1 MKFQT
6 LGNPNSPLIIML
18 TGSFCPSSGLKYLY
32 EKLKDDYCLILPEYN
47 GHYENSTFSSRQNEA
62 KGIVEYIQ
70 KQNIHTIKMIYGQSM
85 GAEIAIELFKQ
96 LEKTN
101 INVDYCFLDG
111 APCIKL
117 PYLYKKFM
125 HFKFNQI
132 LKMMKKKEVD
142 QILNMKLIKKIAR
155 GNTENLRPMIE
166 PMALIAQFLTKESV
180 KNETECC
187 YTFDFPS
194 FDKETQNKMYFFYG
208 KEEKAYKTCYSGV
221 KKAYLQANSIF
232 KEGYGH
238 LMYSIKKT
246 DDYIEI
252 LKDICEK

>member
-18 TGSFCPSSGLKYLY
+18 TGSFCPSSGVKYLY

-47 GHYENSTFSSRQNEA
+47 GHYENSTFTTRQNEA
-62 KGIVEYIQ
+62 KEVVEYIQ

>member
-47 GHYENSTFSSRQNEA
+47 GHYENSTFTTRQNDA
-62 KGIVEYIQ
+62 KEVVEYIQ

>member
-6 LGNPNSPLIIML
+6 IGNPNDSLIIML
-18 TGSFCPSSGLKYLY
+18 PGSFCPSSGLNYLY
-32 EKLKDDYCLILPEYN
+32 EKLKDDYCIVLVEYN

-111 APCIKL
+111 ASCIKL

-238 LMYSIKKT
+238 LMYFNVF
-246 DDYIEI
+246 Y
-252 LKDICEK
+252 

>member
-1 MKFQT
+1 MKFEII
-6 LGNPNSPLIIML
+6 GNLNNPLIMML

-47 GHYENSTFSSRQNEA
+47 GHYENSTFTTRQNEA
-62 KGIVEYIQ
+62 KEVVEYIQ

>member
-47 GHYENSTFSSRQNEA
+47 GHYENSTFTTRQNEA
-62 KGIVEYIQ
+62 KEVVEYIQ

-232 KEGYGH
+232 K
-238 LMYSIKKT
+238 
-246 DDYIEI
+246 
-252 LKDICEK
+252 

>member
-62 KGIVEYIQ
+62 KEVVEYIQ
-70 KQNIHTIKMIYGQSM
+70 KQNINTIKMIYGQSM

-132 LKMMKKKEVD
+132 LKMMKKTDVD

-155 GNTENLRPMIE
+155 GNIENLRPMIE
-166 PMALIAQFLTKESV
+166 PMALIAQFLSKESV

-187 YTFDFPS
+187 YTFDFPL
-194 FDKETQNKMYFFYG
+194 FDKEAQNKMYFFYG
-208 KEEKAYKTCYSGV
+208 KEEKAYKTCYRGV
-221 KKAYLQANSIF
+221 KKAYPQSNSIF

-238 LMYSIKKT
+238 LWTFNVFYQE
-246 DDYIEI
+246 D
-252 LKDICEK
+252 

>member
-47 GHYENSTFSSRQNEA
+47 GHYENSTFTTRQNEA
-62 KGIVEYIQ
+62 KEVVEYIQ

-238 LMYSIKKT
+238 LMYSIKKSYGKT
-246 DDYIEI
+246 V
-252 LKDICEK
+252 

>member
-47 GHYENSTFSSRQNEA
+47 GHYENSTFTTRQNEA
-62 KGIVEYIQ
+62 KEVVEYIQ

>member
-6 LGNPNSPLIIML
+6 LGNPNSPLIFML

-47 GHYENSTFSSRQNEA
+47 GHYENSTFTTRQNEA
-62 KGIVEYIQ
+62 KEVVEYIQ

-180 KNETECC
+180 KNATECC
-187 YTFDFPS
+187 YTYDFPS
-194 FDKETQNKMYFFYG
+194 FDKET
-208 KEEKAYKTCYSGV
+208 
-221 KKAYLQANSIF
+221 
-232 KEGYGH
+232 
-238 LMYSIKKT
+238 
-246 DDYIEI
+246 
-252 LKDICEK
+252 

>member
-47 GHYENSTFSSRQNEA
+47 GHYENSTFTTRQNEA
-62 KGIVEYIQ
+62 KEVVEYIQ

-238 LMYSIKKT
+238 LMYFNVF
-246 DDYIEI
+246 Y
-252 LKDICEK
+252 

>member
-6 LGNPNSPLIIML
+6 IGNPNDSLIIML
-18 TGSFCPSSGLKYLY
+18 PGSFCPSSGLNYLY
-32 EKLKDDYCLILPEYN
+32 EKLKDDYCIVLVEYN

-132 LKMMKKKEVD
+132 LKMMKKTDVD

-155 GNTENLRPMIE
+155 GNIENLRPMIE
-166 PMALIAQFLTKESV
+166 PMALIAQFLSKESV

-187 YTFDFPS
+187 YTFDFPL
-194 FDKETQNKMYFFYG
+194 FDKEAQNKMYFFYG
-208 KEEKAYKTCYSGV
+208 KEEKAYKTCYRGV
-221 KKAYLQANSIF
+221 KKAYPQSNSIF

-238 LMYSIKKT
+238 LWTFNVFYQE
-246 DDYIEI
+246 D
-252 LKDICEK
+252 

>member
-47 GHYENSTFSSRQNEA
+47 GHYENSTFTTRQNEA
-62 KGIVEYIQ
+62 KEVVEYIQ

-132 LKMMKKKEVD
+132 LKMMKKTDVD

-155 GNTENLRPMIE
+155 GNIENLRPMIE
-166 PMALIAQFLTKESV
+166 PMALIAQFLSKESV

-187 YTFDFPS
+187 YTFDFPL
-194 FDKETQNKMYFFYG
+194 FDKEAQNKMYFFYG
-208 KEEKAYKTCYSGV
+208 KEEKAYKTCYRGV
-221 KKAYLQANSIF
+221 KKAYPQSNSIF

-238 LMYSIKKT
+238 LWTFNVFYQE
-246 DDYIEI
+246 D
-252 LKDICEK
+252 

>member
-6 LGNPNSPLIIML
+6 IGNPNDSLIIML
-18 TGSFCPSSGLKYLY
+18 PGSFCPSSGLNYLY
-32 EKLKDDYCLILPEYN
+32 EKLKDDYCIVLVEYN

-132 LKMMKKKEVD
+132 LKMMKKTDVD

-155 GNTENLRPMIE
+155 GNIENLRPMIE
-166 PMALIAQFLTKESV
+166 PMALIAQFLSKESV

-187 YTFDFPS
+187 YTFDFPL
-194 FDKETQNKMYFFYG
+194 FDKEAQNKMYFFYG
-208 KEEKAYKTCYSGV
+208 KEEKAYKTCYRGV
-221 KKAYLQANSIF
+221 KKAYPQSNSIF

-238 LMYSIKKT
+238 LWTFNVFY
-246 DDYIEI
+246 
-252 LKDICEK
+252 

>member
-6 LGNPNSPLIIML
+6 IGNPNDSLIIML
-18 TGSFCPSSGLKYLY
+18 PGSFCPSSGLNYLY

-47 GHYENSTFSSRQNEA
+47 GHYENSTFTTRQNEA
-62 KGIVEYIQ
+62 KEVVEYIQ

-221 KKAYLQANSIF
+221 KKAYPQANSIF

-238 LMYSIKKT
+238 LMYFNVF
-246 DDYIEI
+246 Y
-252 LKDICEK
+252 

>member
-47 GHYENSTFSSRQNEA
+47 GHYENSTFTTRQNEA
-62 KGIVEYIQ
+62 KEVVEYIQ

-238 LMYSIKKT
+238 
-246 DDYIEI
+246 
-252 LKDICEK
+252 

>member
-6 LGNPNSPLIIML
+6 LGNPSSPLIIML
-18 TGSFCPSSGLKYLY
+18 TGSFCPSSGLNYLY

-47 GHYENSTFSSRQNEA
+47 GHYENSTFTTRQNEA
-62 KGIVEYIQ
+62 KEVVDYIQ

-101 INVDYCFLDG
+101 IDVDYCFLDG

-117 PYLYKKFM
+117 PNFYKKIM
-125 HFKFNQI
+125 YFKFNQI

-166 PMALIAQFLTKESV
+166 PMTLTSQFLSKESI

-194 FDKETQNKMYFFYG
+194 FDKETQNRIYFFYG
-208 KEEKAYKTCYSGV
+208 KEEKAYKRCYKGV
-221 KKAYLQANSIF
+221 KKAYPYANSIL

-238 LMYSIKKT
+238 LMYSIKNT

-252 LKDICEK
+252 LKEICEK

>member
-32 EKLKDDYCLILPEYN
+32 KKLKDDYCLILPEYN
-47 GHYENSTFSSRQNEA
+47 GHYENSTFTTRQNEA
-62 KGIVEYIQ
+62 KEVVEYIQ